1 MIRTIGG
8 IDEPGLE
15 GSNRAR
21 HWCQGIGR
29 SIAKALAREGVM
41 VIGAAR
47 RTALIEELSA
57 EAQLAGGMPIRA
69 MHVDMMDPGAVSGLA
84 RDALDLAPGRLDIL
98 VNAAGASRPMPTDAP
113 AQEWEDAMRLGFL
126 APRAL
131 AHDLLPAMQANNWGR
146 IVNITGTSEPR
157 FLSASTPA
165 KAALHV
171 WSKGPVARDRARR
184 RDDQLHPAGAYPQRT
199 IEAKA
204 AESRSREPLRARHPD
219 GAYRRTRRGS
229 GGRRFSR
236 LRSRIVCDRHR
247 FAGRRELPPIRLLTI
262 VTLACRKR

>member
-1 MIRTIGG
+1 MNLGLKGRTALVTGA
-8 IDEPGLE
+8 
-15 GSNRAR
+15 S
-21 HWCQGIGR
+21 QGIGR
-29 SIAKALAREGVM
+29 SIAKALAMEGVM

-98 VNAAGASRPMPTDAP
+98 VNAAGASRPVPTDAP

-171 WSKGPVARDRARR
+171 WSKGLSRETARDGVTINCIQPGRIRSE
-184 RDDQLHPAGAYPQRT
+184 QLKRKLQSP
-199 IEAKA
+199 EAENLYAHDIPMGRIGEPEEVA
-204 AESRSREPLRARHPD
+204 AAVVFLASEAASYVTGIVLPVD
-219 GAYRRTRRGS
+219 GS
-229 GGRRFSR
+229 FR
-236 LRSRIVCDRHR
+236 L
-247 FAGRRELPPIRLLTI
+247 FAF
-262 VTLACRKR
+262 